1 MKLRV
6 RCPGCGL
13 VEVAEAELELLA
25 ERDGAE
31 PLAYAFDCPV
41 CAAPVRAPAD
51 AKLLRALAYLGAR
64 VRVAPAERLAAE
76 DAALRAFRRLLDDPD
91 FVAKLLGDDSYS

>member
-13 VEVAEAELELLA
+13 VEVEEAELELLA
-25 ERDGAE
+25 ERPGDE
-31 PLAYAFDCPV
+31 PRAYAFDCPV
-41 CAAPVRAPAD
+41 CSATVRSAAD

-64 VRVAPAERLAAE
+64 LRVAPPERLAAE
-76 DAALRAFRRLLDDPD
+76 DAAVAAFRRLLDDPG
-91 FVAKLLGDDSYS
+91 FLARLLRGDS

>member
-1 MKLRV
+1 
-6 RCPGCGL
+6 L

-31 PLAYAFDCPV
+31 PLVFAFDCPV
-41 CAAPVRAPAD
+41 CATPVRSPAD
-51 AKLLRALAYLGAR
+51 AALLRALAYLGAR

-76 DAALRAFRRLLDDPD
+76 DADLATFRRLLDDPE
-91 FVAKLLGDDSYS
+91 FVAKLLDGETYS